1 MIFFLI
7 FRWYVSGI
15 FTHELVFNPNLWVLP
30 LHDVLFFH
38 LRGFHQSPEC
48 LCCCKCYKN
57 WRSTNFSSFFS
68 IIFEAKAEN
77 WKRVSKIETVL
88 FFERC
93 TQTVLKAF
101 GNFGERLWRKSFV
114 CSKQSDN
121 TRHCKPNSYRKF
133 QNAKIKSQSSVV
145 QLLTWC
151 EKKTPGLY
159 QSEKF

>member
-1 MIFFLI
+1 MIC
-7 FRWYVSGI
+7 FRNFYTSARFQSKLMGSS
-15 FTHELVFNPNLWVLP
+15 FTWRFISSSLWFSSISWMLM
-30 LHDVLFFH
+30 L
-38 LRGFHQSPEC
+38 LRMLQKLKVNE
-48 LCCCKCYKN
+48 
-57 WRSTNFSSFFS
+57 FSSFFS
-68 IIFEAKAEN
+68 NIFEAKAEN

-93 TQTVLKAF
+93 TQTILKAF